1 MEILRKQIRRAHR
14 RLIVQSFVGKL
25 AWCWFVTLLLAA
37 LAIATGKFWPPI
49 ADERAWA
56 LGSLATALGVGLVA
70 AIAWTWSRR
79 QDALAAA
86 VEIDRRFG
94 LKERIS
100 STLALGP
107 SELQSEIGQA
117 LVRDAAQRI
126 ERIDVSDQ
134 FGFRFDRRTLLP
146 LVPAAVAFALALFV
160 NGRGQDKPA
169 AAATTEVSQQ
179 IKKSTQELAK
189 KLDAQRKQAEEL
201 GLDEANA
208 LLKQLEQRTKDLGEK
223 TQADKKQ
230 TLVALN
236 DLVKDA
242 EKRRQQLAPTNEL
255 KQQLGQLKNIQQ
267 GPAQQMAAALKTGNL
282 KKAIAEVAKLQ
293 EKLEKGQLSAP
304 EKQDLAKQLEQM
316 QQALEKI
323 AQAHEQ
329 AQEELKER
337 IEAERRAGNTAEAAK
352 LQEQLDKLAQ
362 KGPQMQK
369 AKDMA
374 LQLKA
379 AAQNL
384 AKGQAAEASQALGKL
399 SNELAGM
406 SKELEEL
413 GMLEGALEE
422 VGDCKNAM
430 ACKECEG
437 EGCAACQGNGL
448 KPSDKWRRSDFAK
461 GGGVGAGKRD
471 KAETDAGFVD
481 SQVKQNVGKGAMVFK
496 GEADGPN
503 KKGQVQEAIKSEFTG
518 AAQESAEA
526 LSDQRLPHDYR
537 DHAKG
542 YFEALRQG
550 QK

>member
-14 RLIVQSFVGKL
+14 RLLLQSLAGKL
-25 AWCWFVTLLLAA
+25 AWCWFVTMLVAT
-37 LAIATGKFWPPI
+37 LAIAAGKFWPLI

-56 LGSLATALGVGLVA
+56 LGSLATALVVGLVA
-70 AIAWTWSRR
+70 AIVWTWMRS

-107 SELQSEIGQA
+107 NELDSEIGQA
-117 LVRDAAQRI
+117 LVRDASQRI
-126 ERIDVSDQ
+126 ERLDVADQ
-134 FGFRFDRRTLLP
+134 FGLRLDRRTLLP
-146 LVPAAVAFALALFV
+146 LVPAAVAFALVLFV
-160 NGRGQDKPA
+160 NVRGQEKPA
-169 AAATTEVSQQ
+169 VAATAETTQ
-179 IKKSTQELAK
+179 IKKSTHELAK

-201 GLDEANA
+201 GLEEANA
-208 LLKQLEQRTKDLGEK
+208 LLKQLEERTKDLGEK
-223 TQADKKQ
+223 TSADKKQ

-236 DLVKDA
+236 ELVKDA
-242 EKRRQQLAPTNEL
+242 EKRRQQLAPTSEL
-255 KQQLGQLKNIQQ
+255 KQQLNQLKNIQQ

-293 EKLEKGQLSAP
+293 EKLEKGELNDQ
-304 EKQDLAKQLEQM
+304 EKKDLGKQLEQM

-329 AQEELKER
+329 AKEELKEQ
-337 IEAERRAGNTAEAAK
+337 IEQERRAGNTAEAAK
-352 LQEQLDKLAQ
+352 LQEKLDKLAQ
-362 KGPQMQK
+362 KGPQMDK
-369 AKDMA
+369 ARDMA
-374 LQLKA
+374 AQMQA
-379 AAQNL
+379 AARNL
-384 AKGQAAEASQALGKL
+384 ANGQAAEASQALGKL
-399 SNELAGM
+399 SEDLAGM
-406 SKELEEL
+406 SKDLEEMA
-413 GMLEGALEE
+413 MLEGALEE

-437 EGCAACQGNGL
+437 EGCAACQGNGQ
-448 KPSDKWRRSDFAK
+448 KISDKWMRSDFAK

-503 KKGQVQEAIKSEFTG
+503 KKGQVQESIKSEFTG

-542 YFEALRQG
+542 YFEALRKG